1 MIFRTAKS
9 TLYYPA
15 SKKKATDLLNGS
27 GRVRYF
33 RGGILLNRK
42 GQK

>member
-1 MIFRTAKS
+1 MAKS
-9 TLYYPA
+9 TVYYPA

-33 RGGILLNRK
+33 RGGILVNRK
-42 GQK
+42 GPK